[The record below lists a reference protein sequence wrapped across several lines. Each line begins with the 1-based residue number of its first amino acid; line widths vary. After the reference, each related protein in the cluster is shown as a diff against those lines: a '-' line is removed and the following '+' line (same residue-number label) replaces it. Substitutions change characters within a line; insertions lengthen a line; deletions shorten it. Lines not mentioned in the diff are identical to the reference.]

1 MTDQMDNRLKE
12 LVNQLAASA
21 PPAPPFPRTAEAAPA
36 TRRLPAWA
44 LSVAGAVA
52 VLLVIGLPFLLFSGG
67 GEGDVVTTPP
77 TTLPPPTTAPTTV
90 PSTTVP
96 ATPDC
101 VPAGLLIELFQQD
114 GAAGTVTTP
123 IRVINVSGSPCLLD
137 NPIAVTGLGS
147 GGEEVVA
154 ALGSFAPIRADGGER
169 LEAGDS
175 RMLVV
180 STGTGCNG
188 GRGVGPE
195 ATALRLEF
203 STGVLETRFSGDL
216 GCEFRHSEFAIW
228 FEAPTENEIALAVAL
243 TDFATSPTDSTYA
256 RLDLSAT
263 VTLTLGPDIA
273 RTESSDRLSD
283 PATWVFDQEDGFRAY
298 VGPFSAL
305 DLLGQGRPFEITAGP
320 HPHCA
325 GPPMPVNP
333 AFAGLR
339 HLSIQPTDAT
349 SCIEW
354 WTVDLFLDGTGAIA
368 GVTMDLWEP

>member
-77 TTLPPPTTAPTTV
+77 TVPPSPV
-90 PSTTVP
+90 PSTTTTTTTSLDLP
-96 ATPDC
+96 EC
-101 VPAGLLIELFQQD
+101 VTEGLIIQSSPPD
-114 GAAGTVTTP
+114 GAAGTVVTP
-123 IRVINVSGSPCLLD
+123 ISVINVSGSPCHLADPLT
-137 NPIAVTGLGS
+137 VTGVGS
-147 GGEEVVA
+147 GGEEVNA

-349 SCIEW
+349 SCLEW